1 MIRMRPMS
9 RIRDA
14 LIVVGLC
21 MTTMLLR
28 PTLAA
33 ASGRLG
39 GTAVNLGVGARAE
52 AMGGAFVAVADDAS
66 ALYWNPAGLGLVE
79 KSRLAGAHTEW
90 LGGVRHEW
98 LGFVQPVSDLGS
110 LAASGTFLFGGDV
123 THTVE
128 TPAGVEER
136 GTFAYTTRQFQVAL
150 GSKPLGRFR
159 VGGGV
164 ELAREGFDFSS
175 PLADVPAAESDVSLL
190 HLGGLYTPPVNGLRV
205 GAALRNIGGDALLA
219 DEPAPVPRLLQVGVA
234 YERRVESVPEDTDAE
249 ILEPT
254 GTEPVPTSVD
264 ALTLSLDLRF
274 MREESPTLRAGS
286 EYRFRNGF
294 AVRAGYRSDGP
305 FDFASRVSGGLGYVT
320 DSYEV
325 DYAFAPLG
333 DLGDVHRVSF
343 TLLFP

>member
-1 MIRMRPMS
+1 MS
-9 RIRDA
+9 RFQDTLIRWTAAIAAA
-14 LIVVGLC
+14 LLLC
-21 MTTMLLR
+21 
-28 PTLAA
+28 PAVA
-33 ASGRLG
+33 VASGRLG

-66 ALYWNPAGLGLVE
+66 ALHWNPAGLGLVSD
-79 KSRLAGAHTEW
+79 SRLSGTHTEW
-90 LGGVRHEW
+90 LGGVRYEW
-98 LGFVQPVSDLGS
+98 LGFVQPVRDIGS
-110 LAASGTFLFGGDV
+110 LGVGGTFLFGGDV
-123 THTVE
+123 AHTVE

-136 GTFAYTTRQFQVAL
+136 GTFAYTTKHVQVAL

-164 ELAREGFDFSS
+164 EVAREGFEFSS
-175 PLADVPAAESDVSLL
+175 PAAEIPAAESDIRLL
-190 HLGGLYTPPVNGLRV
+190 HFGGLYTPPVEGLRV
-205 GAALRNIGGDALLA
+205 GAALRNIGSDAALSGD
-219 DEPAPVPRLLQVGVA
+219 PAPVPRLLQVGVG
-234 YERRVESVPEDTDAE
+234 YERRIESVPEETGVDEFERTGAE
-249 ILEPT
+249 VVATPA
-254 GTEPVPTSVD
+254 D

-274 MREESPTLRAGS
+274 LREESPTLRAGS

-294 AVRAGYRSDGP
+294 AVRAGYRTDGP
-305 FDFASRVSGGLGYVT
+305 FDIASRVSGGLGYVT

>member
-1 MIRMRPMS
+1 MS
-9 RIRDA
+9 RFRDA
-14 LIVVGLC
+14 LICAGLC
-21 MTTMLLR
+21 
-28 PTLAA
+28 LAA
-33 ASGRLG
+33 LLLAPASATASGRLA

-66 ALYWNPAGLGLVE
+66 ALYWNPAGLGLVSE
-79 KSRLAGAHTEW
+79 SRLSGAHTEW
-90 LGGVRHEW
+90 LAGVRHEW

-110 LAASGTFLFGGDV
+110 FGVSGTFLFGGDV
-123 THTVE
+123 PHTIN
-128 TPAGVEER
+128 TPGGVEER
-136 GTFAYTTRQFQVAL
+136 GTFAYTTRHVQVAV

-159 VGGGV
+159 VGGGI
-164 ELAREGFDFSS
+164 ELAREGFAFSG
-175 PLADVPAAESDVSLL
+175 AAAEIPGSETDINLV
-190 HLGGLYTPPVNGLRV
+190 HVGGLYTPPVDGLRV
-205 GAALRNIGGDALLA
+205 GAALRNVGSAAELVG
-219 DEPAPVPRLLQVGVA
+219 EPAPVPRLLQIGA
-234 YERRVESVPEDTDAE
+234 SYERRMESVPEETTVEEFEMGETAAAVA
-249 ILEPT
+249 PA
-254 GTEPVPTSVD
+254 SVI
-264 ALTLSLDLRF
+264 TLSLDLRF
-274 MREESPTLRAGS
+274 MREESPSLRAGS